1 VRGERRVGWGESE
14 GVREEAEGDSG
25 LSDRAARRSEGGG
38 VSQKEYWRKQREILA
53 ELISLQEEANRVMG

>member
-1 VRGERRVGWGESE
+1 
-14 GVREEAEGDSG
+14 
-25 LSDRAARRSEGGG
+25 